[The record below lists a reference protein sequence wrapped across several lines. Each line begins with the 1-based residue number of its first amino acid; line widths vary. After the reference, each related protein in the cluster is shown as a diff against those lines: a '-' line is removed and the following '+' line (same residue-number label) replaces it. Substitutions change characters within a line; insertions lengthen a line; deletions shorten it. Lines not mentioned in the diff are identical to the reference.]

1 MTLLKNMV
9 ATIILSIFIGTSMSI
24 SASVEAKKVGN
35 VEIVQ
40 SITFND
46 KNLQVQGTGVRSK
59 FFIDL
64 YVASFFNEEKVNDK
78 ALTITD
84 SLQIVASEKLS
95 AIRLNIVSGL
105 ISSAKM
111 LDSIEQGFELAT
123 DGDST
128 AIDMYIT
135 EFISVFEQPIEKK
148 DQFTFIGEPGIG
160 VHVLKNNQR
169 LTSINNDAF
178 RQALFSIWLGDS
190 PVDSDLKAEMLG
202 E

>member
-1 MTLLKNMV
+1 MG
-9 ATIILSIFIGTSMSI
+9 I
-24 SASVEAKKVGN
+24 
-35 VEIVQ
+35 
-40 SITFND
+40 
-46 KNLQVQGTGVRSK
+46 RSK
-59 FFIDL
+59 FFIEL
-64 YVASFFNEEKVNDK
+64 YVASFFNDEKINDNE
-78 ALTITD
+78 LTITG
-84 SLQIVASEKLS
+84 SQQVMASENLS

-105 ISSAKM
+105 ITSEKM

-135 EFISVFEQPIEKK
+135 EFISVFDQPIEKL
-148 DQFTFIGEPGIG
+148 DQFTFISESGVG

-178 RQALFSIWLGDS
+178 RQALFSIWLGHS
-190 PVDSDLKAEMLG
+190 PVDSNLKAEMLG